1 MGRLS
6 GLKDG
11 EAITADVRDDRA
23 EAGEVLA
30 VAGPDEDEMVPA
42 VDVRPPPDCKMLKPG
57 KAGEM
62 EEEEEEDVVEIG
74 KSVAA
79 VAGAAPRVAVRSSGE
94 IDGWWPAELL
104 LNVLNKAGLLRTVGS
119 GAGGGGSGN
128 GTELT
133 VLVAIVTLVDDGR
146 LTAVVVVLF

>member
-23 EAGEVLA
+23 EAGEVFA
-30 VAGPDEDEMVPA
+30 VAGPAEDDVVLA

-62 EEEEEEDVVEIG
+62 EEEDVVEIG

-94 IDGWWPAELL
+94 IDGWPAELL
-104 LNVLNKAGLLRTVGS
+104 LNVLKAGLTVGS

-128 GTELT
+128 GTEVT

-146 LTAVVVVLF
+146 LTAVDGLLVVVLLLLA